1 MPKRTD
7 LKRIMVIGSGPIVIG
22 QACEF
27 DYSGSQACKALR
39 EEGYKVILV
48 NSNPATIMTDP
59 QMADVTYIEPLS
71 PEILEKIIELLLDII
86 QSGVEIN
93 SFNTKKALK
102 NKNNNSGELAGYY
115 DFLIKQGKTPTTS
128 DAYRKAINQVMKKRG
143 YSSLEELNGH
153 LDYEIEYYRH
163 NDKKS
168 HNTHIAALMQYK
180 LYLTINAE
188 EK

>member
-1 MPKRTD
+1 M
-7 LKRIMVIGSGPIVIG
+7 LKEKIEQVCNQINTSNNKEIISRIGEVKGL
-22 QACEF
+22 
-27 DYSGSQACKALR
+27 YSAYELSK
-39 EEGYKVILV
+39 
-48 NSNPATIMTDP
+48 SN
-59 QMADVTYIEPLS
+59 
-71 PEILEKIIELLLDII
+71 EILEKIIELLLDII

-153 LDYEIEYYRH
+153 LDYEIEYYRQ

-188 EK
+188 VK

>member
-1 MPKRTD
+1 M
-7 LKRIMVIGSGPIVIG
+7 LKEKIEQVCNQINTSNNKEIISRIGEVKGL
-22 QACEF
+22 
-27 DYSGSQACKALR
+27 YSAYELSK
-39 EEGYKVILV
+39 
-48 NSNPATIMTDP
+48 SN
-59 QMADVTYIEPLS
+59 
-71 PEILEKIIELLLDII
+71 EILEKIIELLLDII

-188 EK
+188 VK

>member
-1 MPKRTD
+1 M
-7 LKRIMVIGSGPIVIG
+7 LKEKIEQVCNQINTSNNKEIISRIGEVKGL
-22 QACEF
+22 
-27 DYSGSQACKALR
+27 YSAYELSK
-39 EEGYKVILV
+39 
-48 NSNPATIMTDP
+48 SN
-59 QMADVTYIEPLS
+59 
-71 PEILEKIIELLLDII
+71 EILEKIIELLLDII

>member
-1 MPKRTD
+1 M
-7 LKRIMVIGSGPIVIG
+7 LKEKIEQVCNQINTSNNKEIISRIGEVKGL
-22 QACEF
+22 
-27 DYSGSQACKALR
+27 YSAYELSK
-39 EEGYKVILV
+39 
-48 NSNPATIMTDP
+48 SN
-59 QMADVTYIEPLS
+59 
-71 PEILEKIIELLLDII
+71 EILEKIIELLLDII
-86 QSGVEIN
+86 ESGIEIN

-188 EK
+188 VK

>member
-1 MPKRTD
+1 M
-7 LKRIMVIGSGPIVIG
+7 LKEKIEQVCNQINTSNNKEIISRIGEVKGL
-22 QACEF
+22 
-27 DYSGSQACKALR
+27 YSAYELSK
-39 EEGYKVILV
+39 
-48 NSNPATIMTDP
+48 SN
-59 QMADVTYIEPLS
+59 
-71 PEILEKIIELLLDII
+71 EILEKIIELLLDII

-143 YSSLEELNGH
+143 YSSLEELNGR

-188 EK
+188 VK

>member
-1 MPKRTD
+1 M
-7 LKRIMVIGSGPIVIG
+7 LKEKIEQVCSQINTSNNKEIISRIGEVKGL
-22 QACEF
+22 
-27 DYSGSQACKALR
+27 YSAYELSK
-39 EEGYKVILV
+39 
-48 NSNPATIMTDP
+48 SN
-59 QMADVTYIEPLS
+59 
-71 PEILEKIIELLLDII
+71 EILEKIIELLLDII

-188 EK
+188 VK